1 MKGGVSKVLVG
12 IDGSNHSLRAAEYA
26 MEISIKYMAKLI
38 AVTVAY
44 LPAKSRVSQQEAIEV
59 GAGLSEME
67 KAKTWFESFTQ
78 RARQNKI
85 ELRTE
90 LVNSQRPVDYVILE
104 YAEKEG
110 IDLIVI
116 GTRGRT
122 GLSKIVLGSVAS
134 GIISYSHSPNIFYQ
148 LTNFK

>member
-1 MKGGVSKVLVG
+1 MKGGISKVLVG

-44 LPAKSRVSQQEAIEV
+44 LPAKSRVSQLEAIEV

-134 GIISYSHSPNIFYQ
+134 GIISYSHSPV
-148 LTNFK
+148 LVVK

>member
-1 MKGGVSKVLVG
+1 MKLAVSKVLVG
-12 IDGSNHSLRAAEYA
+12 IDGSDHSFRAAQYA
-26 MEISIKYMAKLI
+26 LEISKKYGAKLI
-38 AVTVAY
+38 AVTVTY
-44 LPAKSRVSQQEAIEV
+44 MPAKSRMSQQEAIEV
-59 GAGLSEME
+59 GAGLSEMD

-78 RARQNKI
+78 SARENKI
-85 ELRTE
+85 DLKTE

-116 GTRGRT
+116 GTRGRS

-134 GIISYSHSPNIFYQ
+134 RIVTYSHVP
-148 LTNFK
+148 LLVVK

>member
-1 MKGGVSKVLVG
+1 
-12 IDGSNHSLRAAEYA
+12 
-26 MEISIKYMAKLI
+26 MAKLI

-44 LPAKSRVSQQEAIEV
+44 LPAKSRVSQLEAIEV

-134 GIISYSHSPNIFYQ
+134 GIISYSHSPV
-148 LTNFK
+148 LVVK

>member
-44 LPAKSRVSQQEAIEV
+44 LPAKSRVSQLEAIEV

-134 GIISYSHSPNIFYQ
+134 GIISYSHSPV
-148 LTNFK
+148 LVVK

>member
-134 GIISYSHSPNIFYQ
+134 GIISYSHSPV
-148 LTNFK
+148 LVVK